1 MKQIFDDA
9 KKISEYLGINCPKI
23 DISKESSEGLTLENK
38 TILGIKNGYKRRL
51 LIHELLH
58 TKGFKHTYPSNF
70 FNATYPNCELSA
82 FVEKQVFGE
91 NK

>member
-9 KKISEYLGINCPKI
+9 KKISEYLGINCPKLEL
-23 DISKESSEGLTLENK
+23 SEESREGLTLESK
-38 TILGIKNGYKRRL
+38 TILGIKDGYERRL

-58 TKGFKHTYPSNF
+58 TKGFTHTYPSNF
-70 FNATYPNCELSA
+70 FCPNMKLDELSA